1 MFSAVSTIGG
11 AFIIHLALEF
21 LISEFLAKEIAKRA
35 ASQALGP
42 RPHSRN
48 PMPSNDW
55 TRRLSPFHNRVCGPT
70 LTNIIT

>member
-1 MFSAVSTIGG
+1 MTGSG

-21 LISEFLAKEIAKRA
+21 LISECSAKEIAKRA

-42 RPHSRN
+42 RPHSRK
-48 PMPSNDW
+48 PMLTTDW

-70 LTNIIT
+70 LIPS